1 MIEVTDLAIE
11 PEVDSRN
18 WRRREVTESCQ
29 QRAGGQS
36 FGQDASQCIE
46 GNSKQKIIE
55 LLLLSVGRDND
66 LKALRAKRLH
76 AYAKLNFSA
85 A

>member
-29 QRAGGQS
+29 KRAGGRVSGRMRPVHRREQ
-36 FGQDASQCIE
+36 QAED
-46 GNSKQKIIE
+46 IE
-55 LLLLSVGRDND
+55 LLLLSVGGDKDFKPWERND
-66 LKALRAKRLH
+66 STPAR
-76 AYAKLNFSA
+76 S
-85 A
+85 